1 MRAVQT
7 RFLADPQPL
16 VERLGRDFFRQL
28 PEAPGVYLMRD
39 ASETVLYVGKAKN
52 LRKRLS
58 SYRVANPDTMPSRLL
73 RLLYRVNR
81 IDCEK
86 CSDESSALAR
96 ESELLLSLRPRY
108 NRAGVW
114 PAPPRFLAW
123 RFTSDA
129 LEISLTGTPP
139 QGWLTHG
146 PLRGGTVPM
155 RTSLVRILW
164 CLMQPERGIAGM
176 PVGWFHG
183 HLPETV
189 TIQVPCDSRAILLQ
203 ASVCL
208 NEMIAGKHAGFAE
221 WVLANVSSESHPWRR
236 TLLEEDIE
244 RIVNFFS
251 RDTLNPLQSSTPA
264 SSSMAAIVSSA
275 LPSSRLL
282 T

>member
-1 MRAVQT
+1 
-7 RFLADPQPL
+7 LADPQPL

-39 ASETVLYVGKAKN
+39 GSDAVLYVGKAKN

-58 SYRVANPDTMPSRLL
+58 SYRVANPERMPGRLL
-73 RLLYRVNR
+73 QLLYRVNR
-81 IDCEK
+81 IDCEQ

-114 PAPPRFLAW
+114 PAPTRFLAW
-123 RFTSDA
+123 RTTTDA
-129 LEISLTGTPP
+129 LEIALAETP
-139 QGWLTHG
+139 QDGWHTHG
-146 PLRGGTVPM
+146 PLRGGVVPM
-155 RTSLVRILW
+155 RTSLVRVIW
-164 CLMQPERGIAGM
+164 CVMQPERGMTGM
-176 PVGWFHG
+176 PAGWFHG
-183 HLPETV
+183 RLPERT
-189 TIQVPCDSRAILLQ
+189 AIRTTSMVLHQ

-208 NEMIAGKHAGFAE
+208 KELTTGKHDKFLA
-221 WVLANVSSESHPWRR
+221 WVQNSASPESHSCQR
-236 TLLEEDIE
+236 TVLEEDVE

-251 RDTLNPLQSSTPA
+251 RDARNPLQSSTPA